1 MNSFELNK
9 ILGAI
14 LGTCLVLQAVHIA
27 AGAIFTPTIPAKP
40 GYEIAVKEE
49 TPAEAGPKTPEQPF
63 PVLLA
68 SANPDHGKSTTRLC
82 QACHTLDK
90 GGPNRVGPNLWGVVG
105 RKRASEA
112 GYDYSSAMKAKGG
125 TWTFDEL
132 NKFLAGPQKYI
143 PGTKMTFAGVS
154 NDKQRAD
161 LIAYL
166 RTQSDNPLP
175 LPKPPEVSQANK
187 PNQPTPPAGAPKAPP
202 PTSTNPPPATPK
214 AMPPVNK

>member
-105 RKRASEA
+105 RKRASVP

-175 LPKPPEVSQANK
+175 LPKPAEVSQGDK
-187 PNQPTPPAGAPKAPP
+187 PNQ
-202 PTSTNPPPATPK
+202 SPPPAAPQAAPRANTNAPPAAPK
-214 AMPPVNK
+214 SPPPANK

>member
-14 LGTCLVLQAVHIA
+14 LGTLLVLQAVHIA
-27 AGAIFTPTIPAKP
+27 AGAIFTPTVPAKP
-40 GYEIAVKEE
+40 GYEIAVKE
-49 TPAEAGPKTPEQPF
+49 TPAAAGPKTPEQPF

-68 SANPDHGKSTTRLC
+68 SANPDRGKSTTRLC
-82 QACHTLDK
+82 EACHTLDK

-105 RKRASEA
+105 RKRATEP

-175 LPKPPEVSQANK
+175 LPKPAEVSQGNK
-187 PNQPTPPAGAPKAPP
+187 PDQPNQPSPPPAAPPANAPKAPP
-202 PTSTNPPPATPK
+202 PA
-214 AMPPVNK
+214 NK

>member
-9 ILGAI
+9 IVGAI
-14 LGTCLVLQAVHIA
+14 LGTCLILQAVHIA
-27 AGAIFTPTIPAKP
+27 AGAIFTPKIPAKP

-49 TPAEAGPKTPEQPF
+49 APAQAGPKTPEQPF

-68 SANPDHGKSTTRLC
+68 SANPDHGKATTRLC

-105 RKRASEA
+105 RPRASEA
-112 GYDYSSAMKAKGG
+112 GYEYSSAMKAKGG

-143 PGTKMTFAGVS
+143 AGTKMTFAGVS

-175 LPKPPEVSQANK
+175 LPKPAEVSQGNK
-187 PNQPTPPAGAPKAPP
+187 PNQPNQPSTPSAAPPA
-202 PTSTNPPPATPK
+202 STNPPPAAPK
-214 AMPPVNK
+214 APPATK

>member
-27 AGAIFTPTIPAKP
+27 AGAIFAPTVPAKP

-49 TPAEAGPKTPEQPF
+49 APAAAGPKTPEQPF

-68 SANPDHGKSTTRLC
+68 SANPDRGKGTTRLC

-105 RKRASEA
+105 RKRATEP

-175 LPKPPEVSQANK
+175 LPKPQEAAQDNK
-187 PNQPTPPAGAPKAPP
+187 PNQPSPPAAAPKAAPPANTNAAPAAPKAPP
-202 PTSTNPPPATPK
+202 PA
-214 AMPPVNK
+214 NK